1 MNYLPELR
9 ASLVDAAGRH
19 GHASPGRAVSAPS
32 APRGW
37 RTHKWR
43 RVALNLALGLA
54 GTTLGL
60 SAAGVFKRGTPV
72 GPEVPPSP
80 RAFEG
85 VAIPDTVKLLPLRA
99 ADPGGGLPWGM
110 RVLRTT
116 RGLTCVQVGR
126 VDFGTVGVLGRDG
139 SFANDGRFHPLSDNY
154 LQTPFGCAPTD
165 GRGDGF
171 LNAFLQDTRASG
183 ITDRGCHIPDELSR
197 QRARANTC
205 PARDLRDLFY
215 GLLGPDAVSVTH
227 LTASG
232 GLQQTPTVGSD
243 GAYLIVLPHATKG
256 CLVPAAP
263 RRFPKLCQVG
273 FQGDTGGPGIPAGA
287 ISSVTYR
294 DGHTCHVPAPGS
306 RASLL
311 EACQPVGFV
320 APRVNTPTAA
330 QLATPISVR
339 KIPAGS
345 YCVVT
350 RGEAVVPCGARAP
363 RGFRRLSGGWRSL
376 LVRISFVSRI
386 AIPDSRSFYE
396 FNLEMAHSATCTTGG
411 TFGPTNSD
419 IAAGQRVTMSMF
431 VPYRC
436 PGVVK
441 GTVSYVPLVGP
452 ATSIP
457 VAGLPGQGAALPVGR
472 LSFRVP

>member
-1 MNYLPELR
+1 
-9 ASLVDAAGRH
+9 
-19 GHASPGRAVSAPS
+19 
-32 APRGW
+32 
-37 RTHKWR
+37 
-43 RVALNLALGLA
+43 VALNLALGLA

-80 RAFEG
+80 SAFEG
-85 VAIPDTVKLLPLRA
+85 VAIPHTVKLLPLRA
-99 ADPGGGLPWGM
+99 ADPGGGPPWGM
-110 RVLRTT
+110 RVLQTT
-116 RGLTCVQVGR
+116 RGLTCVQIGR
-126 VDFGTVGVLGRDG
+126 VDFGTVGVLGKDG
-139 SFANDGRFHPLSDNY
+139 SFANDGRFHPLSDNF

-165 GRGDGF
+165 AHGKGF
-171 LNAFLQDTRASG
+171 LNAFLQDTPASG
-183 ITDRGCHIPDELSR
+183 IAGRGCRVADELSPR
-197 QRARANTC
+197 PARANTC
-205 PARDLRDLFY
+205 PRRDLRDVFY

-232 GLQQTPTVGSD
+232 AQERTPTIGTE
-243 GAYLIVLPHATKG
+243 GAYLVVLPHATKG

-263 RRFPKLCQVG
+263 RRYPKLCQVG
-273 FQGDTGGPGIPAGA
+273 FQGDTGGPGVPAGA

-311 EACQPVGFV
+311 EACPPVGFV
-320 APRVNTPTAA
+320 APRVSTPSPK
-330 QLATPISVR
+330 QLATRISVQ
-339 KIPAGS
+339 KIPARS
-345 YCVVT
+345 YCAARHGEGVT
-350 RGEAVVPCGARAP
+350 PCGARVP
-363 RGFRRLSGGWRSL
+363 SGFRRLTGGWPSL

-396 FNLEMAHSATCTTGG
+396 FNLEMPHSATCTTGG
-411 TFGPTNSD
+411 TGGPTNSD
-419 IAAGQRVTMSMF
+419 IAAGQRVSTNMF

-452 ATSIP
+452 ATSMP
-457 VAGLPGQGAALPVGR
+457 VAGLPGQGRAVLVGR
-472 LSFRVP
+472 FNFSVP